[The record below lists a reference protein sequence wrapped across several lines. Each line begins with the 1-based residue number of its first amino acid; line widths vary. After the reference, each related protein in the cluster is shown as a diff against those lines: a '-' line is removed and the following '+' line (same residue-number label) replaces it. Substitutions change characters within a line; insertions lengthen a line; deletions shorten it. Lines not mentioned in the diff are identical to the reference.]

1 MSPQDAGKDRQR
13 RVVRLRAAWRRDASE
28 PNAPGESAANE
39 VASNQRA
46 ETLDSND
53 RIRREAPDDL
63 ETRRQA
69 DQLEREVK
77 RRRDRLASRPSTTS
91 R

>member
-1 MSPQDAGKDRQR
+1 VSTPDADKDRHR
-13 RVVRLRAAWRRDASE
+13 RVLRLRTAWRSGASE
-28 PNAPGESAANE
+28 PDASGDFAENEAA
-39 VASNQRA
+39 SDQRA

-53 RIRREAPDDL
+53 RIRQEAPDDL

-77 RRRDRLASRPSTTS
+77 RRGSADKADSL
-91 R
+91 

>member
-1 MSPQDAGKDRQR
+1 MSDADKERHR
-13 RVVRLRAAWRRDASE
+13 RVTRLRTAWRSGPSQPEAS
-28 PNAPGESAANE
+28 GESAENDAANE
-39 VASNQRA
+39 QHA

-53 RIRREAPDDL
+53 RIRREAPYDL

-77 RRRDRLASRPSTTS
+77 RRRSADRPDPL
-91 R
+91 